1 MSRAVLLQFR
11 VVRTGPTV
19 PGPTGS
25 SFASG
30 VRHCRTHVGPDL
42 DLFLSAARPAA
53 NARGP
58 VFTFPQR
65 RRAQSR
71 EEEQQPPNPAVSQT
85 SPSSVSLRLCQDAH
99 QKFTPQISPFFFAIK
114 AESGDGLSL
123 AAATIM
129 WRGGREGD
137 TCGCHQAAMPQF
149 WGTSAPFP
157 TTPYAG
163 SRVGAAAG
171 GVPVYGGATKG
182 CRGGVQRAWP

>member
-1 MSRAVLLQFR
+1 MRVPGRAPPVSCRAHRAHGTGAYGKQFR
-11 VVRTGPTV
+11 KRRSPL
-19 PGPTGS
+19 P
-25 SFASG
+25 
-30 VRHCRTHVGPDL
+30 HVGPDL

-85 SPSSVSLRLCQDAH
+85 SPSSMSLRLCQDAH

-137 TCGCHQAAMPQF
+137 TRGCHQAAMPQF

-157 TTPYAG
+157 ATPYAG

-171 GVPVYGGATKG
+171 GVPMHGGATKG